1 MKTKKPEVMKRW
13 AASRDSGDQM
23 AAQANYRWR
32 VEALKWLLPAAALG
46 LTMAIVWS
54 WLNRPNPGFRLD
66 YALEGFELSGQAEML
81 NPRFLGVDKHNQ
93 RYTVT
98 AEAAMRPVDET
109 EQVFLINPTADIAMS
124 GGGWLILNAEQ
135 GTYDRHSETITLR
148 GTVSIYADSGFE
160 MHTEIALFDM
170 GNSVV
175 TGDSKVNGQGP
186 WGLLEADGFR
196 YSRADDV
203 LHFSGRPK
211 LTLYPD
217 IPDSTQ

>member
-1 MKTKKPEVMKRW
+1 MKTKKPEVMERW
-13 AASRDSGDQM
+13 AAARDSGEQM
-23 AAQANYRWR
+23 VAQANYRWR

-46 LTMAIVWS
+46 LTVAIVWS
-54 WLNRPNPGFRLD
+54 WLSRPNTSFRLD
-66 YALEGFELSGQAEML
+66 YAIEGFGRSGQAEML

-98 AEAAMRPVDET
+98 AEAATRSVDEA
-109 EQVFLINPTADIAMS
+109 EQVFLINPTADISMS
-124 GGGWLILNAEQ
+124 DGDWLILNAEQ

-148 GTVSIYADSGFE
+148 GTVSIYADNGFE

-196 YSRADDV
+196 YSRTDDV
-203 LHFSGRPK
+203 LQFSGRPK

-217 IPDSTQ
+217 FPDSAK